1 MRKTESS
8 WKTRCTILLS
18 SRADLRSKPN
28 GFSTTMRWK
37 PGPVVMAVA
46 FSCSTIVSYVGGG
59 VAQ

>member
-8 WKTRCTILLS
+8 WKTRCTILFS

-37 PGPVVMAVA
+37 PGPVVMATA
-46 FSCSTIVSYVGGG
+46 LSCSTIVS
-59 VAQ
+59 